1 MTDKPECLHIREN
14 LDALA
19 DDTLSDAMREHVAN
33 CDECRDLRH
42 EVRETARLLGGAG
55 GDYKHPE
62 DFAQRVLAAADSKLV
77 ALESGAAPSSEAA
90 ARAESAASPEPRKP
104 LFSEKKSP
112 LFAQSSAEPRRA
124 DAPDAPPVPDAAVER
139 SERAEPS
146 KAEGAKVVPLRKSN
160 AGPLLALVGVAAMA
174 AMIPVGIK
182 RLRARGAS
190 EPGATQ
196 LAQNPGDGWSGRLA
210 LVSRAAAD
218 RNGGV
223 QVRAPGARE
232 FAPLAQGSVVRA
244 GSEVRT
250 DARTRARI
258 DLQDGTQFVLDRS
271 TTLKLDTV
279 GPRVATLTAGALA
292 ADVAHLENAP
302 SAKITLPTGA
312 VTVLGTR
319 FVLTADDARSTL
331 RVTRGN
337 VRVEGQSGSATEV
350 KTGMEGV
357 LARNAAPSVS
367 PAINLAS
374 SVSWSELGSQSTPVE
389 PDAPVQGLG
398 ELRARRPGQSN
409 EQDHAVS
416 LAVHRVKVR
425 IVGNLARTEIE
436 EVFRNDTGNELEG
449 IYRFPLPPEAQIE
462 RLALDVNGE
471 MEQGAFVDK
480 TRAAAIWRGVI
491 RNAVRPIQQ
500 RTETEDLVW
509 VPGPWRDPALLE
521 WQRGGRFE
529 LRIFP
534 IPARGQRRVSIAYT
548 QTIAPSAGGLR
559 RYVYPLAHDANGST
573 RVEQFDVDVQ
583 VMGHDQSAGVR
594 ARGYALSPN
603 ADVPS
608 QADRTRLSFSQ
619 GAFVPAGDLV
629 LEYAMPN
636 RDAIATAWAFKPQAQ
651 PTPTTPTTPPSNGTG
666 GANVA
671 QAGSATTAPDESS
684 YVAIALRPQLP
695 RWSDSHPRDYSIV
708 IDTSRSMIGERI
720 ARASRLARAMVA
732 EMDPRDRVTV
742 LACDLTC
749 REIQGGLRFAS
760 SDTVRAIESFLSNE
774 QPQGAT
780 DLVAQVRAAARAL
793 PNDPARDQ
801 RIVYIGDGAASAGY
815 RRPDRV
821 ATEVG
826 TLMPSSRATL
836 TTVAIGADADS
847 TLLSAMAR
855 AGGGVMSPYVP
866 GESTHAAALS
876 VLEGTYG
883 VTLRDPSLV
892 LPEGLTE
899 IAPTRLATV
908 RAGSE
913 VIVVA
918 RMRGA
923 RVQGDA
929 VLRGT
934 VGGEPFETR
943 IPIDVRES
951 TDRGNAFVPRLYAAG
966 RIAEL
971 EANGGPSAR
980 DEIVRL
986 SQRFRVASRYTS
998 LLVLEGE
1005 RMYRAF
1011 GVERN
1016 LAAEADWTGE
1026 DAAISTSSDRR
1037 ADTQRDP
1044 DTANRA
1050 ATNGPIA
1057 ASATTASAE
1066 RENNAGPNLVN
1077 AEPVGASS
1085 ELQALAQQSP
1095 IEEQRQAGG
1104 TGQGYG
1110 VGTGLMGTL
1119 GHSALAGGAARN
1131 ESGAATDEDA
1141 PTEASGA
1148 VDGLSNGTL
1157 AANAGGASAGEHL
1170 GDRAATIGGMGGFGG
1185 GRTRG
1190 APAPSNAPTA
1200 ATTTAPTTTPTLP
1213 QQPNASNTRR
1223 SRSAA
1228 RIDDG
1233 RFFDQQMQQ
1242 PRGGQWM
1249 RRIWVRESA
1258 LIDAPSGDASRI
1270 QNARLALALEPDS
1283 RGRHRDFYKV
1293 LSLAGQF
1300 AEADEVARR
1309 WSTRDAMDPD
1319 ALVRLAEVAA
1329 RRGER
1334 EVSMR
1339 ILSGI
1344 ADVRANDRAQL
1355 ERLVTLFDRAGDSE
1369 RACSMRVSLAETFA
1383 SDLELIAGAALCERT
1398 LGRSASSQRW
1408 LDSVSDPSQRTALE
1422 AAVTRL
1428 SAANAASNSARGEL
1442 VVEASWDAP
1451 TDLDIAVIDP
1461 KGTRISWAWGRTRGL
1476 TIRDASANGREA
1488 LGLSTVQQ
1496 SGDYV
1501 IELSR
1506 ATRNS
1511 GSVRGTVTVRAMGH
1525 TRTFRV
1531 SMESHEDT
1539 RRVGAVRITRVERLV
1554 PAT

>member
-42 EVRETARLLGGAG
+42 DVRETARLLGGAG

-77 ALESGAAPSSEAA
+77 AI
-90 ARAESAASPEPRKP
+90 ESATQSAPQSAPVAHEASPSPATSQEIRKP
-104 LFSEKKSP
+104 LFSEKKPP
-112 LFAQSSAEPRRA
+112 LFAQEH
-124 DAPDAPPVPDAAVER
+124 DAQTPSD
-139 SERAEPS
+139 SQLTPS
-146 KAEGAKVVPLRKSN
+146 KAEPAPSKGESKSERARVVPMRKSN
-160 AGPLLALVGVAAMA
+160 AGPLLALVGVAAVA
-174 AMIPVGIK
+174 AMVPVAIK
-182 RLRARGAS
+182 RARGRGTS
-190 EPGATQ
+190 ETPTQ
-196 LAQNPGDGWSGRLA
+196 LAQNAGDGWSGRLA
-210 LVSRAAAD
+210 VISRAAAD
-218 RNGGV
+218 RAGGV

-232 FAPLAQGSVVRA
+232 FAALAQGAVIRA
-244 GSEVRT
+244 GSSVRT

-271 TTLKLDTV
+271 TTLELDTV
-279 GPRVATLTAGALA
+279 GPRVARLTAGALA
-292 ADVAHLENAP
+292 ADVAHLETAP
-302 SAKITLPTGA
+302 SAKITLPTG
-312 VTVLGTR
+312 VITVLGTR
-319 FVLTADDARSTL
+319 FVLTADDARSTV

-374 SVSWSELGSQSTPVE
+374 SVSWSELGSQSTPSE

-480 TRAAAIWRGVI
+480 NRAAAIWRGVI

-583 VMGHDQSAGVR
+583 VMGHDQTAGVR

-603 ADVPS
+603 AEAPS

-636 RDAIATAWAFKPQAQ
+636 REAIATSWAFKPQAQ
-651 PTPTTPTTPPSNGTG
+651 PAAVNNAPQPAIAAQGGSPATP
-666 GANVA
+666 A
-671 QAGSATTAPDESS
+671 DDSS
-684 YVAIALRPQLP
+684 YVALALRPQLP

-708 IDTSRSMIGERI
+708 IDTSRSMVGERI

-749 REIQGGLRFAS
+749 REIEGGLRFAS
-760 SDTVRAIESFLSNE
+760 SDTVRAIERFLSNE

-821 ATEVG
+821 AAEVS

-836 TTVAIGADADS
+836 TAVAIGADADS
-847 TLLSAMAR
+847 ALLSAMAR

-876 VLEGTYG
+876 VLEATYG
-883 VTLRDPSLV
+883 VTLRDPTLV

-908 RAGSE
+908 RAGAE

-943 IPIDVRES
+943 IPLDVSES
-951 TDRGNAFVPRLYAAG
+951 TDRGNAFVPRLYAAA

-1016 LAAEADWTGE
+1016 LAPEADWTGE

-1037 ADTQRDP
+1037 ADPQS
-1044 DTANRA
+1044 
-1050 ATNGPIA
+1050 ATNAPVHA
-1057 ASATTASAE
+1057 VNAARASAARAE
-1066 RENNAGPNLVN
+1066 SENNAGPIAVN
-1077 AEPVGASS
+1077 AEPVGANN
-1085 ELQALAQQSP
+1085 ELEALAQQAP
-1095 IEEQRQAGG
+1095 LEEQRQANG

-1110 VGTGLMGTL
+1110 AGPGLMGTL
-1119 GHSALAGGAARN
+1119 GHSALGGGVARGDSNAAL
-1131 ESGAATDEDA
+1131 DEDA
-1141 PTEASGA
+1141 PAAESSGA
-1148 VDGLSNGTL
+1148 VDGLANGAL
-1157 AANAGGASAGEHL
+1157 AANGLSGAGGGE
-1170 GDRAATIGGMGGFGG
+1170 RAASLGNMGGLGG
-1185 GRTRG
+1185 LAAGRTRG
-1190 APAPSNAPTA
+1190 APAPSSAPTT
-1200 ATTTAPTTTPTLP
+1200 ATTTTTPS
-1213 QQPNASNTRR
+1213 QPIATNTRR
-1223 SRSAA
+1223 ARAPTRIADDRS
-1228 RIDDG
+1228 
-1233 RFFDQQMQQ
+1233 FFTQDMQRQQ
-1242 PRGGQWM
+1242 PRDGQWM

-1270 QNARLALALEPDS
+1270 QAARLALALEPDS
-1283 RGRHRDFYKV
+1283 RARHRDFYKA

-1369 RACSMRVSLAETFA
+1369 RACSMRVSLAENA
-1383 SDLELIAGAALCERT
+1383 PSDIELVAAAAHCERA

-1408 LDSVSDPSQRTALE
+1408 LDSVTEPAQRTALE
-1422 AAVTRL
+1422 AALTRL
-1428 SAANAASNSARGEL
+1428 GNASASSNSAARGEL
-1442 VVEASWDAP
+1442 VVDASWDAP

-1461 KGTRISWAWGRTRGL
+1461 KGARISWAWGRTRGL
-1476 TIRDASANGREA
+1476 TVRDASANNREA

-1496 SGDYV
+1496 TGDYV

-1511 GSVRGTVTVRAMGH
+1511 GSVRGTITVRAMGH
-1525 TRTFRV
+1525 TRVFRV
-1531 SMESHEDT
+1531 AMESHEDT

-1554 PAT
+1554 PAN